1 MTTSTTDALSG
12 HALDATT
19 EVVATL
25 DIDIGPAARATLERM
40 LALDPRHRALATERT
55 DERVA
60 VSRITARITDAGN
73 YVTRH
78 TIACATLQREDDGAP
93 RRADPCATRRPEQIA
108 LELETEDGSTISL
121 DTDLAI
127 LPTWGASVRT
137 TTVALTRT
145 SRIDIETLTGILD
158 DAFIANHV
166 KAAIETMNEDARM
179 EHREAAERRATRLLA
194 ASTREGDAA
203 ARKLVTETVC
213 PGASSADEETE
224 NITYRITAIP
234 PPQRVRKTSAYAQK
248 TAGAGDNSETE
259 YKVSVKHQTREQA
272 TTLRVR
278 APEVNT
284 ALLKAQREMERDG
297 ADWREIEIVDETVR
311 ITATRTIK
319 TRAESA
325 GEPDKNVDARAE
337 TADRGDADETEY
349 EVTAEQH
356 TREEATL
363 RVRAPDGFTAMHK
376 AQREVERDGAD
387 WREIEIVD
395 GTLRMTAARPIDT
408 QHPAR

>member
-1 MTTSTTDALSG
+1 MTATTTDALTG
-12 HALDATT
+12 HALDAST
-19 EVVATL
+19 EVLATL

-40 LALDPRHRALATERT
+40 LALDPRHRALATERA

-108 LELETEDGSTISL
+108 LELETEDGSTINV

-127 LPTWGASVRT
+127 LATWGAGVHS

-145 SRIDIETLTGILD
+145 STINIETLTGILD
-158 DAFIANHV
+158 DAFIENHV

-179 EHREAAERRATRLLA
+179 EHREAAERRAARLLA

-203 ARKLVTETVC
+203 ALKLIAETVC
-213 PGASSADEETE
+213 LGAISAGEETKDT
-224 NITYRITAIP
+224 TYSIVIHP
-234 PPQRVRKTSAYAQK
+234 PH
-248 TAGAGDNSETE
+248 AGAKDIDVRADTADGGDKDEIEYEVTTE
-259 YKVSVKHQTREQA
+259 QHTREQA
-272 TTLRVR
+272 TLRVH
-278 APEVNT
+278 AP
-284 ALLKAQREMERDG
+284 
-297 ADWREIEIVDETVR
+297 
-311 ITATRTIK
+311 
-319 TRAESA
+319 
-325 GEPDKNVDARAE
+325 DAR
-337 TADRGDADETEY
+337 TAR
-349 EVTAEQH
+349 
-356 TREEATL
+356 
-363 RVRAPDGFTAMHK
+363 HK

-395 GTLRMTAARPIDT
+395 GTLRMTAARASST
-408 QHPAR
+408 QRPAR